1 MSQKEQ
7 ETTTSGQST
16 FIENLKQY
24 VKNLEDFLIQS
35 VKQEVIWDEV
45 ENQFVVVDSF
55 LTNFDKRRILDE
67 IKLWQR
73 YLEAH

>member
-1 MSQKEQ
+1 MSQMKDL
-7 ETTTSGQST
+7 TTTSGQSIST
-16 FIENLKQY
+16 INLIKY